1 MEFPFDC
8 EKLFRC
14 DKLGYSLISS
24 NSKKYIPSNIHYYID
39 NIIDTIGKYSSQARH
54 LNNIITSSQNF
65 FSNKTDENIILKV
78 KQQWIIGFIR
88 FGFENIIIRDK
99 DFNNKSYVKKLLTI
113 KDFYVYSKMQRQS
126 QGKEIFDKVIELY
139 NVKPNLMAY
148 HMPNNIMFRFL
159 FRNYLIKNPIEEDNN
174 IFVYSNFKPE
184 NNENYD
190 NIDNKK
196 ISFNETNKYNNN
208 RGYYYNI
215 DETNQNLNKDKY
227 LYNNSFGYKY
237 YY

>member
-1 MEFPFDC
+1 
-8 EKLFRC
+8 
-14 DKLGYSLISS
+14 
-24 NSKKYIPSNIHYYID
+24 
-39 NIIDTIGKYSSQARH
+39 
-54 LNNIITSSQNF
+54 
-65 FSNKTDENIILKV
+65 
-78 KQQWIIGFIR
+78 
-88 FGFENIIIRDK
+88 
-99 DFNNKSYVKKLLTI
+99 
-113 KDFYVYSKMQRQS
+113 
-126 QGKEIFDKVIELY
+126 
-139 NVKPNLMAY
+139 
-148 HMPNNIMFRFL
+148 MPNNIMFRFL

-174 IFVYSNFKPE
+174 IFVYTNFKPE

>member
-78 KQQWIIGFIR
+78 KQKWIIGFIR

-99 DFNNKSYVKKLLTI
+99 DFNNKSFIKKLLQLKI
-113 KDFYVYSKMQRQS
+113 FMFILKCK
-126 QGKEIFDKVIELY
+126 GKVKV
-139 NVKPNLMAY
+139 KK
-148 HMPNNIMFRFL
+148 F
-159 FRNYLIKNPIEEDNN
+159 LIKLLNYI
-174 IFVYSNFKPE
+174 VSNL
-184 NNENYD
+184 
-190 NIDNKK
+190 I
-196 ISFNETNKYNNN
+196 
-208 RGYYYNI
+208 
-215 DETNQNLNKDKY
+215 
-227 LYNNSFGYKY
+227 
-237 YY
+237 